1 MRARIN
7 NQDIYN
13 LSCKLDL
20 LSERIEKE
28 MTHSKQ
34 KMENL
39 KVRVAN
45 LEDKLS
51 EEKKVYTTQ
60 EAANYIGVSV
70 YKLYQLVKS
79 SQIAFSKPNRKIF
92 FYRHELDEWLSINKI
107 NNILYGNKNHIRK
120 FQIDMG
126 KYSHQGN
133 R

>member
-7 NQDIYN
+7 IQDIYN
-13 LSCKLDL
+13 LSCKLDM

-92 FYRHELDEWLSINKI
+92 FNRHELDEWLSINKI
-107 NNILYGNKNHIRK
+107 NNI
-120 FQIDMG
+120 
-126 KYSHQGN
+126 
-133 R
+133 